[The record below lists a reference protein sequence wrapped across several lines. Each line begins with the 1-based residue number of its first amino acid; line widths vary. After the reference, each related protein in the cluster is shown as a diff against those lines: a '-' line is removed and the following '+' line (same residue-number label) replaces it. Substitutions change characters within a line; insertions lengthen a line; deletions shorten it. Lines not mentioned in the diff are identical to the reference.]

1 MLYVTQFHAK
11 NKNSLAHITQEC
23 SLDEISLSDGHL
35 IIETNVNILFPE
47 DVLQLIKE
55 MGQG

>member
-1 MLYVTQFHAK
+1 MRYMTQFHAK
-11 NKNSLAHITQEC
+11 NKAHITLEG

-35 IIETNVNILFPE
+35 IIEANVNILFPE